1 MQFVESGGI
10 GMNNRSRV
18 ALLLLTLTSAAL
30 IAACSS
36 PAASQKASSSPP
48 ATGTPSDALLKLD
61 SQDRGELSGVDL
73 EPGGAFIAFK
83 PEQRAVERR
92 WSLAKVGVHDH
103 AQGVRSVLIVPMWFD
118 ERTRFVESPWMKG
131 VDTLNEAIKHPEWA
145 WSAAGTA
152 DIKFHL
158 TDGVFY
164 IDEVSMPPDRAS
176 DPNR

>member
-1 MQFVESGGI
+1 
-10 GMNNRSRV
+10 MNNRTRV
-18 ALLLLTLTSAAL
+18 SLLLLTLTSAAL

-83 PEQRAVERR
+83 PEQRAVERH
-92 WSLAKVGVHDH
+92 WSLANVGVHDH
-103 AQGVRSVLIVPMWFD
+103 ASGVRTVLAVPMWFD
-118 ERTRFVESPWMKG
+118 TRTRFVENPWMKG
-131 VDTLNEAIKHPEWA
+131 VNTLSEAAKRKDFA
-145 WSAAGTA
+145 WTAAGTA

-164 IDEVSMPPDRAS
+164 IDEVNMPPDKAS
-176 DPNR
+176 DANR